1 MHAPTPIKIADVTGV
16 ILAGGRGS
24 RMGGE
29 DKGLM
34 MLNGLPLY
42 QHVLQRLQPQVA
54 TLCISANRNT
64 ESYQQSGFPVI
75 ADTFPGYAGPLA
87 GMLAA
92 LRFINSSWALFAS
105 CDTPFLPPD
114 LAKRLWQ
121 QKGEANAVWV
131 RNGER
136 DHPTLAL
143 VHRCVADPLA
153 DFLHRGDRKLML
165 FLQQIAAKAVIF
177 ADDPQSFTN
186 INTPDELRSYGEE
199 C

>member
-1 MHAPTPIKIADVTGV
+1 MSSIQRAEITGV

-34 MLNGLPLY
+34 QLNGLPLY

-54 TLCISANRNT
+54 SVCISANRNLA
-64 ESYQQSGFPVI
+64 SYQLSGLPVI
-75 ADTFPGYAGPLA
+75 SDAFPGYAGPLA

-92 LRFINSSWALFAS
+92 LRFINNDWALFAA
-105 CDTPFLPPD
+105 CDTPFIPHN
-114 LAKRLWQ
+114 LAERLWQ
-121 QKGEANAVWV
+121 QKGEADAVWA
-131 RNGER
+131 RSDER

-143 VHRCVADPLA
+143 IHCRVADRLT
-153 DFLHRGDRKLML
+153 DFLTRGDRKLML
-165 FLQQIAAKAVIF
+165 FLQEIAAKAVIF
-177 ADDPQSFTN
+177 PDDRQSFIN
-186 INTPDELRSYGEE
+186 INTPDDLRSYSGE